1 MSSSSAAGEPRTPK
15 FRLVRDPVTQ
25 RFRFVREDDTPPP
38 PPPPEEPA
46 QPEEPAEEPV
56 VPEPIAEEEPIP
68 VPVPEV
74 MTTLPKPLIISE
86 EQTDVSPPAPP
97 APSAPPAAP
106 ASSSSEV
113 LRMFFNTHLQP
124 STPIVAPPV
133 LESAGTDADPL
144 LFGARVDSVGPT
156 GPTGPQGPDGP
167 TGHQGVHGP
176 QGHQGVMGYDGP
188 QGVRGPQGVEGPTG
202 PEGHQGLSG
211 PTGTQGHQG
220 FQGAEG
226 PQGPQGVDGMDGLPG
241 AQGAQGSMGAQG
253 RIGHQ
258 GMEGPTGHQ
267 GVEGPQGPT
276 GFDGAQGFQ
285 GFQGPEGPTGLD
297 GPDGPAGPTGPQ
309 GTQGPQGFTG
319 EQGFQ
324 GYAGNADFTLRFQG
338 YLAGGTGTEGYYLV
352 LNDHAMYYLGTTP
365 LTTLSLAQ
373 MMNSTSYLLE
383 EGVQYE
389 IYQTYA
395 SSYSNSTVA
404 VPLNVG
410 AVYFTVTAGTIN
422 IYTMD
427 SIIVPITSTSSYNLV
442 TGSEYLPYS
451 SESVPPVGEGGVR
464 VAFLVQITADIAA
477 GDDVFISAGVDLKDV
492 TVIAPLSVP
501 LDSLEAALQETGAEV
516 SVHDLLDIIKNM

>member
-1 MSSSSAAGEPRTPK
+1 
-15 FRLVRDPVTQ
+15 
-25 RFRFVREDDTPPP
+25 
-38 PPPPEEPA
+38 
-46 QPEEPAEEPV
+46 
-56 VPEPIAEEEPIP
+56 
-68 VPVPEV
+68 
-74 MTTLPKPLIISE
+74 
-86 EQTDVSPPAPP
+86 
-97 APSAPPAAP
+97 
-106 ASSSSEV
+106 
-113 LRMFFNTHLQP
+113 
-124 STPIVAPPV
+124 
-133 LESAGTDADPL
+133 
-144 LFGARVDSVGPT
+144 
-156 GPTGPQGPDGP
+156 
-167 TGHQGVHGP
+167 
-176 QGHQGVMGYDGP
+176 
-188 QGVRGPQGVEGPTG
+188 
-202 PEGHQGLSG
+202 
-211 PTGTQGHQG
+211 
-220 FQGAEG
+220 
-226 PQGPQGVDGMDGLPG
+226 MDGLPG